1 MSDNN
6 NLKFHEAM
14 KRLDEIV
21 TELNKEDL
29 ELEKAMELFVEGTKL
44 SSQCEKQLNEFENK
58 VNELMKQ
65 QESDNGIA

>member
-1 MSDNN
+1 MSDQN

-29 ELEKAMELFVEGTKL
+29 ELEKAMELFVEGKKL
-44 SSQCEKQLNEFENK
+44 SSQSEKQLNEFENK